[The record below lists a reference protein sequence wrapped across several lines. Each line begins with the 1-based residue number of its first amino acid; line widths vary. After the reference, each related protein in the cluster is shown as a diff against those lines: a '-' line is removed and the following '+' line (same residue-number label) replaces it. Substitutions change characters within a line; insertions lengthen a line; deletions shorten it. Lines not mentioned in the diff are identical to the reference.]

1 MFRVEDTGELFYG
14 GLVTGAEFFDKK
26 RVEDGKIADSDFWK
40 KWSTYAYLG
49 PGLGATMMSA
59 FGWGRRW
66 SVWAEHVSHGFLYA
80 LPGFLTNVVQSM
92 QNGSTDASAA
102 VREAQRLINAKKGSS
117 AARQLA
123 AAGGRST
130 ARSYEPEF
138 NTVGV
143 I

>member
-26 RVEDGKIADSDFWK
+26 RVEDGKIAEGDFWK
-40 KWSTYAYLG
+40 KWGTYAYLG
-49 PGLGATMMSA
+49 PGLAATGMSA
-59 FGWGRRW
+59 FGWGQRW

-80 LPGFLTNVVQSM
+80 LPGFLTDVVQSM
-92 QNGSTDASAA
+92 QNGTTASAA
-102 VREAQRLINAKKGSS
+102 VREAQRLITRGRGSPAAK
-117 AARQLA
+117 QLA
-123 AAGGRST
+123 AAGGRSL

-138 NTVGV
+138 DSVGV

>member
-26 RVEDGKIADSDFWK
+26 RVEDGRIADGDFWK
-40 KWSTYAYLG
+40 KWSTYAYLA
-49 PGLGATMMSA
+49 PGLTATGMSA

-80 LPGFLTNVVQSM
+80 LPGFLTDVVQSM
-92 QNGSTDASAA
+92 QNGTTASAA
-102 VREAQRLINAKKGSS
+102 VREAQRLINTKGRTP